1 MAENHAP
8 TVLIQLR
15 EGVTSVIM
23 LEATWIISKQVNV
36 ARKLWGSY
44 ETPRAINYGEAIL
57 ACAAGTHRGQRPF
70 TYRRL
75 ISRSRIHI
83 YLAARCCPVQH
94 AVRARTQRLCYSG
107 SPGCY
112 IHRIYPRSI
121 QNIRHVYTNRY
132 IIALA
137 VAHTD
142 SDYGARNSH
151 ANIAARRQSRQYPS
165 TRQRVTRRKHVRSP
179 CHSIIRAA
187 P

>member
-94 AVRARTQRLCYSG
+94 PVRARTQRLFYSG

-112 IHRIYPRSI
+112 PCHIYPRSI
-121 QNIRHVYTNRY
+121 QYIRYTYSNRYSY
-132 IIALA
+132 IIALTITHA
-137 VAHTD
+137 NHDT
-142 SDYGARNSH
+142 GNSH
-151 ANIAARRQSRQYPS
+151 F
-165 TRQRVTRRKHVRSP
+165 
-179 CHSIIRAA
+179 
-187 P
+187 